1 MAEHTL
7 MFRMTIHEGK
17 VDKFLA
23 IMREITEH
31 TRKEPGNLVF
41 ELRSDPRQ
49 PNTFIGFHSYVD
61 KAAFDVHYNA
71 DYHLG
76 NGPGLRECIAE
87 IETTVLGS
95 VGYSAVLMNRESAGA

>member
-1 MAEHTL
+1 MTEYTL
-7 MFRMTIHEGK
+7 MFRMRINEGK
-17 VDKFLA
+17 TDKFLG

-31 TRKEPGNLVF
+31 TRREPGNLVF
-41 ELRSDPRQ
+41 ELRADPRQ
-49 PNTFIGFHSYVD
+49 PNTFIGFHSYRD

-87 IETTVLGS
+87 IETTELGS
-95 VGYSAVLMNRESAGA
+95 VGYSAVLMNEAAA